1 MNKAVI
7 IGAGFGGLALGLRLQ
22 AAGVATTIIEGRDQ
36 PGGRAGAWRR
46 GGFTFDTGPVLIA
59 DPDCLAQL
67 WRLSGHSMADD
78 VTLLPV
84 DPHYRFHWPDG
95 TTFDHAADEMRL
107 RAEIARLSP
116 ADLTGYQRFLDYSAG
131 VRREG
136 YEALAP
142 VACQELGSLIRAL
155 PTLAQYQ
162 AWRPVHGMVARF
174 VKDERLRQALSFPP
188 LLAGANPAAA
198 SALHAGLHAIERE
211 GGLWFAK
218 GGIHAL
224 VAAMVAQFERL
235 GGTLHLGDPVTGIET
250 VGDRATGVTTRAGR
264 RFEGDAVASNADI
277 MHSYGDLLADHQRGP
292 RRAQALTR
300 KRWGPGAFLLHFG
313 IEGTWPGI
321 PHSMVLLGPRYQA
334 WLTDIFEHGVL
345 PAENCIILHHPSV
358 TDPDLAPP
366 GHSTFQA
373 IVPVPHL
380 GKLPV
385 DWRTVGP
392 LLAARILDEI
402 ERRLIP
408 EIRGRIK
415 VQAATA
421 PPDFARDLHAH
432 HGSAW
437 GLEPLLGQSG
447 WLRPHNR
454 DDVIGNLYFVGAD
467 THPGGGIPGVVASAR
482 ATAALMLADRA

>member
-22 AAGVATTIIEGRDQ
+22 SAGIATTIVEARDQ
-36 PGGRAGAWRR
+36 PGGHAWAWRQD
-46 GGFTFDTGPVLIA
+46 GFTFDAGPTLIA
-59 DPDCLAQL
+59 DPDSLAQL

-95 TTFDHAADEMRL
+95 TTFDHAVDETRL

-116 ADLTGYQRFLDYSAG
+116 ADLAGYQRFVDYSAG
-131 VRREG
+131 VCRES
-136 YEALAP
+136 YEALGP
-142 VACQELGSLIRAL
+142 VACQELGTLVRAA

-162 AWRPVHGMVARF
+162 AWRSVYAMVARF

-188 LLAGANPAAA
+188 LLAGANPATA
-198 SALHAGLHAIERE
+198 SALHTSLHALQRE
-211 GGLWFAK
+211 GGLWFPQ
-218 GGIHAL
+218 GGTHAL

-235 GGTLHLGDPVTGIET
+235 GGTLHLGDPVVAIEM
-250 VGDRATGVTTRAGR
+250 VGDRATGVTTRAGLR
-264 RFEGDAVASNADI
+264 VEGDAVASNADI
-277 MHSYGDLLADHQRGP
+277 MHSYGALLAGHKRGP

-300 KRWGPGAFLLHFG
+300 KRWGPSAFVLHFG

-334 WLTDIFEHGVL
+334 WLTDIFDHGVL
-345 PAENCIILHHPSV
+345 PADSCIILHHPSL
-358 TDPDLAPP
+358 TDPSLAPP

-380 GKLPV
+380 GKLPI
-385 DWRTVGP
+385 DWGAVGP
-392 LLAARILDEI
+392 ILTARILDEI
-402 ERRLIP
+402 EHRFIP
-408 EIRGRIK
+408 EIRSRIK
-415 VQAATA
+415 VQVTTA
-421 PPDFARDLHAH
+421 PPDFARNFNAY

-437 GLEPLLGQSG
+437 GLEPLLSQSG

-454 DDVIGNLYFVGAD
+454 DDVIGNLYFVGAG
-467 THPGGGIPGVVASAR
+467 THPGAGIPGVVASAR
-482 ATAALMLADRA
+482 ATAALMLADRG